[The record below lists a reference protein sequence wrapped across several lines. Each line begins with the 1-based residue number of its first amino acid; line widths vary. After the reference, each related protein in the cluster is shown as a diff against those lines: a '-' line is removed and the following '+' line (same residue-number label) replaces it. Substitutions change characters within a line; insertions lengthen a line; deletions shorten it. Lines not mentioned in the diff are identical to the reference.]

1 MADKGGGGGGGEA
14 VKVVVRVRPLSRKEK
29 QDGHTAQTVAYE
41 DRGVIT
47 VANPKGDADDP
58 PKNFTFDAVFSDTV
72 TQRHIY
78 DVCAA
83 DLIESA
89 LAGYN
94 GTIFA

>member
-1 MADKGGGGGGGEA
+1 MLHSLGFGSFSPVLLRRGTL
-14 VKVVVRVRPLSRKEK
+14 LSS
-29 QDGHTAQTVAYE
+29 TIAYE
-41 DRGVIT
+41 DRGLIT

-58 PKNFTFDAVFSDTV
+58 PKNFTFDAVFAANV

-83 DLIESA
+83 DLIEACLS
-89 LAGYN
+89 GYN